1 MTGRTAAGKRKKKA
15 GNTSWGASAA
25 VALVFLGGIAFV
37 AHLVLSDSGGRRKTH
52 ISTVTLL
59 KPPPPP
65 DVKEKPLEPEIRKEA
80 LRREE
85 IIAAPEQRALSSAP
99 GPDSPSDAPGGSDL
113 GVDSEGGSGSDGFG
127 LVGRKGGRALIGSGP
142 PVVGGGPGSRLSL
155 FAKFGW
161 YTRKIQEEV
170 RGLVKKHFDEN
181 GGFPKG
187 KLQTIVKIVV
197 DEKGVVVDSRLV
209 GSSGNPKVDDA
220 VLQSLIRMRLSGPPP
235 EGMPRGMTLRIDSQ
249 G

>member
-1 MTGRTAAGKRKKKA
+1 MTGRPPAVKRKKKA
-15 GNTSWGASAA
+15 GNTSWVASAA

-37 AHLVLSDSGGRRKTH
+37 VRLVLSDSGERRKTH
-52 ISTVTLL
+52 IATVMLL

-65 DVKEKPLEPEIRKEA
+65 DVKEKPPEPEIRKEA
-80 LRREE
+80 LKREE
-85 IIAAPEQRALSSAP
+85 IIAAPEQRAFSSAP

-142 PVVGGGPGSRLSL
+142 TVGGGAGSRLSL

-161 YTRKIQEEV
+161 FTRKIQEEV
-170 RGLVKKHFDEN
+170 RGLVKKHFEEN

-187 KLQTIVKIVV
+187 KHQTTVKIVV

-209 GSSGNPKVDDA
+209 RSSGNPKVDDA
-220 VLQSLIRMRLSGPPP
+220 VLQSLLRMRLSEPPP

>member
-1 MTGRTAAGKRKKKA
+1 MTGRTAAGKRKEKA

-59 KPPPPP
+59 KPPP
-65 DVKEKPLEPEIRKEA
+65 DAKEKPPEPEIRKET
-80 LRREE
+80 LKREE
-85 IIAAPEQRALSSAP
+85 IIAAPEQRAFSSAP

-142 PVVGGGPGSRLSL
+142 PVVGGGAGSRLSL
-155 FAKFGW
+155 LAKFGW
-161 YTRKIQEEV
+161 FTRKIQEEV

-187 KLQTIVKIVV
+187 KHQTTVKIVV

-209 GSSGNPKVDDA
+209 ASSGNPKVDDA
-220 VLQSLIRMRLSGPPP
+220 VLQSLTRMRLSQPPP

>member
-1 MTGRTAAGKRKKKA
+1 VVHM
-15 GNTSWGASAA
+15 
-25 VALVFLGGIAFV
+25 
-37 AHLVLSDSGGRRKTH
+37 VLSDSGDRRKTH
-52 ISTVTLL
+52 IATVTLL
-59 KPPPPP
+59 KPPPEA
-65 DVKEKPLEPEIRKEA
+65 KEKPPEPEIRKEP
-80 LRREE
+80 LKQEE
-85 IIAAPEQRALSSAP
+85 IIAAPEQHAFSSAP

-113 GVDSEGGSGSDGFG
+113 GVDSEGGSGSDSFG

-142 PVVGGGPGSRLSL
+142 PVVGGGAGSRLSL

-161 YTRKIQEEV
+161 FTRKIQEEV
-170 RGLVKKHFDEN
+170 RGLVKKHFEEN

-187 KLQTIVKIVV
+187 KHQTTVKIVV

-220 VLQSLIRMRLSGPPP
+220 VLQSLIRMRLSEPPP